1 MKIRTKF
8 MFLNVFLVTVAITVT
23 TAFSLW
29 QINKEARRQASVAQE
44 SHLRTFWKLL
54 ETKGKEFRTED
65 GKLLAGTYV
74 INGNNELPDTI
85 KEIFGGTAT
94 IFMGDKR
101 ISTNV
106 LLDNGNRAVGTR
118 LQGPAYDAIFK
129 EGKAYR
135 GETLILGVPYY
146 AAYDPIRNGKGEI
159 IGALYVG
166 IKKGDFFT
174 AYESH
179 KTGVLAIALAVIVI
193 FGLVSIVLVRRVLNP
208 LNAMVEKLR
217 EIHDH
222 EKGITDL
229 NKRLNEVRNDEI
241 GKVAGE
247 FNSLLDNLNQII
259 TMVMDV
265 TQTINSYSGKMSATV
280 HQQASFTSELSSSVI
295 EISATMEE
303 FSSTAAQIAEHS
315 QGVVEIAGDTLQ
327 QTRAGAADVETLT
340 EKMREISLDNQAN
353 IEEIV
358 ELGKKSKEIT
368 KIMGIINTIANQT
381 KLIAFNAALEAASA
395 GEAGKRFGVVAVEI
409 RRLAD
414 NVFESTGEIEGKI
427 TEIMD
432 AVNRLVIASE
442 KSSKGIREGLEYSNH
457 TTDMLNDLVSGVES
471 TNDAAK
477 QISLSTQQQQAA
489 SSQVVVALKDI
500 EEGVCFSSSAIQQ
513 TLTISK
519 DLADLSE
526 NLRQLVGKFNLAGA
540 DSIIIAANTDK
551 II

>member
-315 QGVVEIAGDTLQ
+315 QGVVVIAGDTLQ

-457 TTDMLNDLVSGVES
+457 TTDMLNDLVSGVEA